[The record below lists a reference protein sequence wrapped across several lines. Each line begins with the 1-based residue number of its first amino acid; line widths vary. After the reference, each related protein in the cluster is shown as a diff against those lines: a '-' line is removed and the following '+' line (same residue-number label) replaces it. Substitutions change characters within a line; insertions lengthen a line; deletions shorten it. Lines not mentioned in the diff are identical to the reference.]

1 MKELFREE
9 FFQNTFIILFFIAA
23 ILLMFGKL
31 WFNKRL
37 NINLTTPNIYIFE
50 YESRAQ
56 NILSFYNL
64 NAFLFKI
71 LTYTLLIIAILK
83 LVKLNFALSGQPAL
97 SWYVILVIAA
107 GYLVLKIILEILL
120 LVLLKKSRFL
130 TKIRFIRTTYENY
143 AVFYLFLMAFLIYYF
158 PYQSTVFF
166 YLIISI
172 SIIWIIGLWIN
183 LFNSLRKHTGL
194 KSYQIFLYLCLSE
207 ILPFILVTGWI
218 IFQIL

>member
-9 FFQNTFIILFFIAA
+9 FFQNTFIILFSIAA

-71 LTYTLLIIAILK
+71 LTYSLLIIAILK
-83 LVKLNFALSGQPAL
+83 QVKLNFVLSGKPGW
-97 SWYVILVIAA
+97 SWYVTLVIAT
-107 GYLVLKIILEILL
+107 GYLGLKIILEILWL
-120 LVLLKKSRFL
+120 ILLKKSKFL

-158 PYQSTVFF
+158 PYQSKVFF
-166 YLIISI
+166 YIILSI
-172 SIIWIIGLWIN
+172 SVIWLIGLWTN
-183 LFNSLRKHTGL
+183 LFNSLHKHTSL